1 MYTHNSL
8 SLLYPWA
15 LEATFCLFAR
25 VWLSPVRTCCPLAG
39 RQKGWKTHPYLFF
52 FFSSCGG
59 LMHPRQELYLWATA
73 QPQSP
78 LYDLVYPKCFFHS
91 LSRNVC
97 YSALVYIYEVLGLI
111 PSTEKKEEGREGER
125 KEGRDEGRPK
135 KEGKNACYS
144 SFLGS
149 GFLLQ
154 TCLTY
159 KANADTRL
167 PTWSKV
173 VHHLLTG

>member
-1 MYTHNSL
+1 
-8 SLLYPWA
+8 
-15 LEATFCLFAR
+15 
-25 VWLSPVRTCCPLAG
+25 
-39 RQKGWKTHPYLFF
+39 
-52 FFSSCGG
+52 
-59 LMHPRQELYLWATA
+59 
-73 QPQSP
+73 
-78 LYDLVYPKCFFHS
+78 LVYPKCFFHS

-167 PTWSKV
+167 PT
-173 VHHLLTG
+173 